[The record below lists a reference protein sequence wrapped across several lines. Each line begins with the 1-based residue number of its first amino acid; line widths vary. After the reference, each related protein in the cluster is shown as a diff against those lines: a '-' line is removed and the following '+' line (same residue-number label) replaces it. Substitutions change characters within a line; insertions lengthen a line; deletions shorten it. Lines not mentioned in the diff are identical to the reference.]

1 MILFFNLIGTG
12 VIVFKSMY
20 AIIPTMKWLRMM
32 DQGEKGFPLVHH
44 SLARIRLGRGIL
56 LGLDFYLVSDIIET
70 FTQGGRVKNL
80 IVLAVLIGVR
90 TFVDRATEKN
100 VEHAVHL
107 IDEVKHRKD
116 NDAHTVHS

>member
-56 LGLDFYLVSDIIET
+56 LGLDFYLVS
-70 FTQGGRVKNL
+70 GKPP
-80 IVLAVLIGVR
+80 
-90 TFVDRATEKN
+90 
-100 VEHAVHL
+100 
-107 IDEVKHRKD
+107 D
-116 NDAHTVHS
+116 NPSYTLNPNPKPSAKPTLRR